1 MVVFWGYK
9 IFIKVVDLDVMFI
22 WRFIVLINDKNIRRI
37 EFILF
42 NCEL

>member
-22 WRFIVLINDKNIRRI
+22 WRFIVLINDNNIRRI

-42 NCEL
+42 NCEF

>member
-9 IFIKVVDLDVMFI
+9 IFIKGVDLDVMFM
-22 WRFIVLINDKNIRRI
+22 WRFVILINDNNIIRM

-42 NCEL
+42 YCKF

>member
-42 NCEL
+42 NCEF

>member
-42 NCEL
+42 YCEF

>member
-22 WRFIVLINDKNIRRI
+22 WRFIVLINDNSIRRI

-42 NCEL
+42 NCEF